1 MWINIYA
8 AFYYVKPFEWTLY
21 FESYTEN
28 YTEMSAVI
36 DAVNNISKW
45 TFLETKQFEYGQVKY
60 FVFIV

>member
-28 YTEMSAVI
+28 YTKMSAVI
-36 DAVNNISKW
+36 DIVNNIFEW
-45 TFLETKQFEYGQVKY
+45 TFLETK
-60 FVFIV
+60 